1 MIGCNGPISTASN
14 RSDGIA
20 AFVIELRPF
29 HAWEFEFT
37 NH

>member
-1 MIGCNGPISTASN
+1 MTGCNGPISTASS

-20 AFVIELRPF
+20 PFGIELGPF
-29 HAWEFEFT
+29 HAREFQFK

>member
-1 MIGCNGPISTASN
+1 MIGCDGPISTASS

-20 AFVIELRPF
+20 AFAIELGPF
-29 HAWEFEFT
+29 HAREFEFK